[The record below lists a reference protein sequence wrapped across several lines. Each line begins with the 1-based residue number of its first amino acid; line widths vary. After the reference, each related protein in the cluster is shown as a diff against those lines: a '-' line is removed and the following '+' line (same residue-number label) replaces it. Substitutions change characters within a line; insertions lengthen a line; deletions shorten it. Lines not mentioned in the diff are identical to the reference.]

1 MSWLKQHPLSS
12 LDTAPREGC
21 DSNDKSD
28 DLDSSDTRSIYSIEL
43 ASNRG
48 HGTDDTL
55 AVTHTLE
62 EHGIPC
68 CLVGIS
74 ALVFYGAGRVRNDWE
89 ICVPTELVDKAAD
102 LLQSEPYSAQYRLVK
117 RWPYFDPCSLTHT
130 YHRFKSRG
138 IRHFFF
144 LVPSIDVHIDCVPS
158 NFTRSPRGLPYPK
171 LDVFIQSCLD
181 TYNMLQLCD
190 VIDGTNVSEEWGE
203 RNLDLEGTN
212 DVEWAKEKNKRG
224 REFGGKWAHAAFA
237 RQGRKSKREMW
248 QSLVRTKEDRLDWT
262 KPRDVFITQYRVI
275 GAPDP
280 WTEMSDM
287 S

>member
-1 MSWLKQHPLSS
+1 MSWQKPRPWPTGSAPPAKPRRDAS
-12 LDTAPREGC
+12 NGRWDTQ
-21 DSNDKSD
+21 STYSD
-28 DLDSSDTRSIYSIEL
+28 EE

-55 AVTHTLE
+55 VVTRILE

-74 ALVFYGAGRVRNDWE
+74 ALVFYGAGRVRDDWE
-89 ICVPTELVDKAAD
+89 ICIPTELVDKAAN
-102 LLQSEPYSAQYRLVK
+102 LLQSEPYTAQYRLIHP
-117 RWPYFDPCSLTHT
+117 WPHYDPFSLIHT

-138 IRHFFF
+138 IHHYFF
-144 LVPSIDVHIDCVPS
+144 LVPSIDMHIVCDPL
-158 NFTRSPRGLPYPK
+158 NITRSLRGLPYPK

-190 VIDGTNVSEEWGE
+190 VIGGTNVSEEWGE
-203 RNLDLEGTN
+203 KNLDLEGTN
-212 DVEWAKEKNKRG
+212 DVDWAKEKNKRG
-224 REFGGKWAHAAFA
+224 KAIGGRWARCPFA
-237 RQGRKSKREMW
+237 WDGRKSKREMW

-262 KPRDVFITQYRVI
+262 KPKNVFITQYRVI

-280 WTEMSDM
+280 WTQLSNMS
-287 S
+287 

>member
-12 LDTAPREGC
+12 LDTASQEGC

-28 DLDSSDTRSIYSIEL
+28 DLDSPDTRSVYSIER
-43 ASNRG
+43 ASNGG

-55 AVTHTLE
+55 AVTRALE

-102 LLQSEPYSAQYRLVK
+102 LLQSEQYSAQYRLVK
-117 RWPYFDPCSLTHT
+117 RWPYYDPCSLTHT

-212 DVEWAKEKNKRG
+212 DVEWAKAKNKRG